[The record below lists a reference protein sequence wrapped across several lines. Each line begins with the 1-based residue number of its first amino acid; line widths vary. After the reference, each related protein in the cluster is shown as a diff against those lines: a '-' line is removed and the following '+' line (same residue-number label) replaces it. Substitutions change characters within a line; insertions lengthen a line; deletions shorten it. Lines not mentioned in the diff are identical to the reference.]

1 MHGVLQEDSEHSGR
15 VRMPGHPRGRRG
27 KHPAESVGNPWPLCP
42 LWSIPCPA
50 DQAELAPQ
58 VGRTDRWELPQ
69 AAPGY
74 WLLAARLL
82 HTSWVSSDG
91 RKGVQLLEAQDPP
104 G

>member
-15 VRMPGHPRGRRG
+15 VRMPGHPRGEEG
-27 KHPAESVGNPWPLCP
+27 HPAESVGMPWPLCP
-42 LWSIPCPA
+42 LWSIPALQTRLNWP
-50 DQAELAPQ
+50 PQ
-58 VGRTDRWELPQ
+58 VGRTDRWELTQ

-91 RKGVQLLEAQDPP
+91 RKGVQLP
-104 G
+104 GGSGSPG